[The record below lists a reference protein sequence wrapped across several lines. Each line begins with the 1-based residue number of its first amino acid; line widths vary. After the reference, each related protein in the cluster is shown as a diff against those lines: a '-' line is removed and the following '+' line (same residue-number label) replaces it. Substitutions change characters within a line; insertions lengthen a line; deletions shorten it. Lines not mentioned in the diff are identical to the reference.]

1 LEKLGLQADGV
12 AGHSSGEYAAF
23 AAAGVAG
30 DRDEARLQA
39 FSDTLIGVQIESEVL
54 DNIESTAL
62 IALGTDR
69 DQVDALLASAGVDAR
84 VAMDNCPHQVV
95 VAVAPADEEKL
106 LAVCRQQAIIAERL
120 AFDRPYHTPAFM
132 PYSQRLLNSLSKL
145 EL

>member
-1 LEKLGLQADGV
+1 
-12 AGHSSGEYAAF
+12 
-23 AAAGVAG
+23 
-30 DRDEARLQA
+30 
-39 FSDTLIGVQIESEVL
+39 GVQIESEVL

-69 DQVDALLASAGVDAR
+69 DQVDAMLASAGVDAR

-95 VAVAPADEEKL
+95 VAVAPVDEEKL

-145 EL
+145 ELSSPVVPLYSCATAARVGSGAEEMRELM